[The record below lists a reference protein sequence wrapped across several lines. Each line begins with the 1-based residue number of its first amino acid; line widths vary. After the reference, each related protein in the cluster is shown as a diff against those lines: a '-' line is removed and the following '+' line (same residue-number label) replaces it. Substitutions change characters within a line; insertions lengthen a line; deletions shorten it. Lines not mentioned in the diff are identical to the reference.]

1 MYAFR
6 SVYIMVYFGKYDKCK
21 LLKIDER
28 LVTLVVFVCLT
39 AYCDA
44 FI

>member
-1 MYAFR
+1 
-6 SVYIMVYFGKYDKCK
+6 MVYFGKYDKCK

-28 LVTLVVFVCLT
+28 LVTLVVFVRCT

-44 FI
+44 SI